1 MGILTCN
8 PFLKID
14 LNESFWLGLHLN
26 DEMREGIDVYEMC
39 TKIKLYKT
47 EHFGMKEPDNEFE
60 KESFFSKK
68 RNII

>member
-1 MGILTCN
+1 M
-8 PFLKID
+8 
-14 LNESFWLGLHLN
+14 HLN

>member
-1 MGILTCN
+1 MEIE
-8 PFLKID
+8 D
-14 LNESFWLGLHLN
+14 LNQSKGYITGSQSELM
-26 DEMREGIDVYEMC
+26 EVIDVYEMC

-68 RNII
+68 RNLT